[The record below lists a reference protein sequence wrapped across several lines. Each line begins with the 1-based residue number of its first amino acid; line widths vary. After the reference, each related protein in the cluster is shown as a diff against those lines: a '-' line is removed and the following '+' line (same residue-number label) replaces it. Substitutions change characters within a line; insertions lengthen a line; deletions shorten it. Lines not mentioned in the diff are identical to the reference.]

1 MMDMHMRADEINN
14 IKHPTQ
20 KILLSRY
27 VYILCV
33 CIVQKL
39 TETDNKVALHD
50 THPTHNQKRRLFYYS
65 AMYSGF

>member
-27 VYILCV
+27 VYILCLCV
-33 CIVQKL
+33 LFK
-39 TETDNKVALHD
+39 KGVANLIMA
-50 THPTHNQKRRLFYYS
+50 KCKKIII
-65 AMYSGF
+65 